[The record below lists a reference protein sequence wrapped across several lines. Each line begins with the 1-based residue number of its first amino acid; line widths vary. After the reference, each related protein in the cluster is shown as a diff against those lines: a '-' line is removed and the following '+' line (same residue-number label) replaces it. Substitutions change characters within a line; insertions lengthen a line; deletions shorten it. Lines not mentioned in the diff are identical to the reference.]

1 MIPIAIALAELA
13 GNLAPTIAGWLG
25 GSKAQD
31 VATKVVDVAK
41 AVTGQPTGDTAL
53 AAIQADPNL
62 AMQFQKA
69 VMDQQVQLARISGQ
83 IDQARMTYEKDI
95 YTAEAADRDS
105 ARRLAAQQP
114 NDWVRPTVT
123 VVLLIGCLAVVF
135 LMLDGRAAQVMKDPT
150 AAGTLGIVIGYLFN
164 ELKTALGF
172 YFGMT
177 KDASTQTQT
186 ITQFAVSPGSVTP
199 VDGALKGG
207 GTNVSTT
214 L

>member
-1 MIPIAIALAELA
+1 MPLIPIAMALAQF
-13 GNLAPTIAGWLG
+13 APMIAGWLG
-25 GSKAQD
+25 GSKAED
-31 VATKVVDVAK
+31 VATKVLNVAQSI
-41 AVTGQPTGDTAL
+41 TGQSAPDAAL

-69 VMDQQVQLARISGQ
+69 VLDQQVQLAQAAGALE
-83 IDQARMTYEKDI
+83 QARITYEKDI
-95 YTAEAADRDS
+95 YAAEAADRDS

-186 ITQFAVSPGSVTP
+186 ITQFAVTPGSVTHE
-199 VDGALKGG
+199 DQK
-207 GTNVSTT
+207 
-214 L
+214 

>member
-1 MIPIAIALAELA
+1 MMPLIPIAMALAQF
-13 GNLAPTIAGWLG
+13 APMIAGWLG
-25 GSKAQD
+25 GSKAED
-31 VATKVVDVAK
+31 VATKVLNVAQSI
-41 AVTGQPTGDTAL
+41 TGQSAPDAAL

-69 VMDQQVQLARISGQ
+69 VLDQQVQLAQAAGALE
-83 IDQARMTYEKDI
+83 QARITYEKDI
-95 YTAEAADRDS
+95 YAAEAADRDS

-186 ITQFAVSPGSVTP
+186 ITQFAVTPGSVTHE
-199 VDGALKGG
+199 DQK
-207 GTNVSTT
+207 
-214 L
+214 

>member
-1 MIPIAIALAELA
+1 MPLLPIALALTQF
-13 GNLAPTIAGWLG
+13 APMIAGWLG
-25 GSKAQD
+25 GPKAED
-31 VATKVVDVAK
+31 VATKVVNVAQSI
-41 AVTGQPTGDTAL
+41 TGQSAPDAAL

-69 VMDQQVQLARISGQ
+69 VLDQQVQLAQAAGALE
-83 IDQARMTYEKDI
+83 QARMTYEKDI
-95 YTAEAADRDS
+95 YAAEAADRDS

-123 VVLLIGCLAVVF
+123 VVLLVGCLAVVF

-177 KDASTQTQT
+177 KDASAQSQT
-186 ITQFAVSPGSVTP
+186 ITQFAVTPGSVTHES
-199 VDGALKGG
+199 DK
-207 GTNVSTT
+207 SSFDK
-214 L
+214 

>member
-1 MIPIAIALAELA
+1 MMPLIPIAMALAQF
-13 GNLAPTIAGWLG
+13 APMIAGWLG
-25 GSKAQD
+25 GSKAED
-31 VATKVVDVAK
+31 VATKVVGVAQ
-41 AVTGQPTGDTAL
+41 AVTGQSAPDAAL
-53 AAIQADPNL
+53 AALQADPNL
-62 AMQFQKA
+62 ALQFQKA
-69 VMDQQVQLARISGQ
+69 VLEQQSQLAQ
-83 IDQARMTYEKDI
+83 IDAQLQQTKLGYEKDI
-95 YTAEAADRDS
+95 YAAEAADRDS

-177 KDASTQTQT
+177 KDASVQTQT

-199 VDGALKGG
+199 AADPANSA
-207 GTNVSTT
+207 NVTT
-214 L
+214 TR

>member
-1 MIPIAIALAELA
+1 MMPLIPIAMALAQF
-13 GNLAPTIAGWLG
+13 APMIAGWLG
-25 GSKAQD
+25 GSKAED
-31 VATKVVDVAK
+31 VATKVVNVAQSI
-41 AVTGQPTGDTAL
+41 TGQSAPDAAL

-69 VMDQQVQLARISGQ
+69 VLDQQVQLAQAAGALE
-83 IDQARMTYEKDI
+83 QARMTYEKDI
-95 YTAEAADRDS
+95 YAAEAADRDS

-186 ITQFAVSPGSVTP
+186 ITQFAVTPGSVTHE
-199 VDGALKGG
+199 DQK
-207 GTNVSTT
+207 
-214 L
+214 

>member
-1 MIPIAIALAELA
+1 MPLIPIAMALAQF
-13 GNLAPTIAGWLG
+13 APMIAGWLG
-25 GSKAQD
+25 GSKAED
-31 VATKVVDVAK
+31 VATKVVNVAQSI
-41 AVTGQPTGDTAL
+41 TGQSAPDAAL

-69 VMDQQVQLARISGQ
+69 VLDQQVQLAQAAGALE
-83 IDQARMTYEKDI
+83 QARMTYEKDI
-95 YTAEAADRDS
+95 YAAEAADRDS

-123 VVLLIGCLAVVF
+123 VVLLVGCLAVVF
-135 LMLDGRAAQVMKDPT
+135 LMLDGRAAQIMKDPT

-177 KDASTQTQT
+177 KDASAQSQT
-186 ITQFAVSPGSVTP
+186 ITQFAVAPGTVTQDP
-199 VDGALKGG
+199 RGAQDA
-207 GTNVSTT
+207 TNK
-214 L
+214 

>member
-1 MIPIAIALAELA
+1 MMPLIPIAMALAQF
-13 GNLAPTIAGWLG
+13 APMIAGWLG
-25 GSKAQD
+25 GSKAED
-31 VATKVVDVAK
+31 VATKVVNVAQSI
-41 AVTGQPTGDTAL
+41 TGQSAPDSAL

-69 VMDQQVQLARISGQ
+69 VLDQQVQLAQAAGALE
-83 IDQARMTYEKDI
+83 QARMTYEKDI
-95 YTAEAADRDS
+95 YAAEAADRDS

-186 ITQFAVSPGSVTP
+186 ITQFAVTPGSVTHE
-199 VDGALKGG
+199 DQK
-207 GTNVSTT
+207 
-214 L
+214 

>member
-1 MIPIAIALAELA
+1 MPLIPIAMALAQF
-13 GNLAPTIAGWLG
+13 APMIAGWLG
-25 GSKAQD
+25 GSKAED
-31 VATKVVDVAK
+31 VATKVVNVAQSI
-41 AVTGQPTGDTAL
+41 TGQSAPDAAL

-69 VMDQQVQLARISGQ
+69 VLDQQVQLAQAAGALE
-83 IDQARMTYEKDI
+83 QARMTYEKDI
-95 YTAEAADRDS
+95 YAAEAADRDS

-186 ITQFAVSPGSVTP
+186 ITQFAVTPGSVTHE
-199 VDGALKGG
+199 DQK
-207 GTNVSTT
+207 
-214 L
+214 